1 MKPNKVTFLLA
12 LGFAIGMLVMQITH
26 VADVSNKQT
35 SSLDSIDAIYTKMN
49 ADLQHL
55 IDANNE
61 YLKNQNV
68 NHTVH
73 LGHGFKTITTNTKV
87 SYLMPDINNV
97 GELPATDFKRL
108 ESSAPVKYSKFVLY
122 NDCITPPVE
131 EKIVEVLPE
140 HYDFYSVSKSFL
152 VQDNPYTYKGN
163 YSYNPEQKTK
173 ASLTIDGV
181 GSFRKVSN
189 HMYGM
194 NYSANISVMS
204 RGVNSDLLSTNSVT
218 FEYFYFPVKKYY
230 FRFGLGGNIDILVD
244 QNQFKLPSVIEPTG
258 IIGSGYFY
266 QSEDKSIKMLFGWS
280 YKYFRKFDT
289 INYNI
294 GFLM

>member
-1 MKPNKVTFLLA
+1 MKPNKVTLILVFS
-12 LGFAIGMLVMQITH
+12 LGLVIGFIAMQITFI
-26 VADVSNKQT
+26 SNLKEKKDT
-35 SSLDSIDAIYTKMN
+35 AAIKLTVPSPDWSKFDLNLRLSTDSSYELLYRHYFGKKGKTAISNT
-49 ADLQHL
+49 Q
-55 IDANNE
+55 
-61 YLKNQNV
+61 
-68 NHTVH
+68 VH
-73 LGHGFKTITTNTKV
+73 
-87 SYLMPDINNV
+87 YLMPDINNIS
-97 GELPATDFKRL
+97 ELPAIDFKHL

-122 NDCITPPVE
+122 NGCITPPVE

-173 ASLTIDGV
+173 ASITIDGV

-244 QNQFKLPSVIEPTG
+244 QNQFKLPSAIEPTG